1 MNKLP
6 MTSEGFA
13 ALKEELGQCHRERPY
28 IAERIREAIA
38 DEPNLP
44 ENAAYQ
50 TAKSQQDL
58 NEARIA
64 ELQDKLA
71 RAEVIDVSRLSGD
84 TVKFGATVT
93 LIDEETRK
101 KRRWQIVGEP
111 EADAKK
117 GKISVF
123 SPLGRA
129 LIGQTKNATVEVQTP
144 TGFSTYRI
152 DNVEWC

>member
-13 ALKEELGQCHRERPY
+13 TLKEELGQCHRERPH

-50 TAKSQQDL
+50 AAKSQQDI

-71 RAEVIDVSRLSGD
+71 RAEIIDVSELSGD

-129 LIGQTKNATVEVQTP
+129 LIGHTKNATVAVQTP
-144 TGFSTYRI
+144 TGFRTYRI

>member
-1 MNKLP
+1 MIQGINRPMDKLP
-6 MTSEGFA
+6 MTKEGY
-13 ALKEELGQCHRERPY
+13 LTLRKELGQRQQERSS

-123 SPLGRA
+123 RRLPA
-129 LIGQTKNATVEVQTP
+129 L
-144 TGFSTYRI
+144 
-152 DNVEWC
+152 